1 MNESQVS
8 TINQK
13 ALMFAIAILPSER
26 TNGLRENQSTRITSN
41 SSRSFFL
48 GRLVAMSISLSCL
61 GVVAD
66 DWPQINGPNRNGVAV
81 NETLQAQWPADGLK
95 KVWSHAVG
103 QGNAGPAIADDKLI
117 IFHRPGKSYL
127 VEALDPETGK
137 QIWKKELPAEYT
149 GGMDGD
155 LGPKC
160 VPLIQDGHVYLL
172 GAGGKLF
179 CLKFNDGS
187 VVWQKN
193 VLKEYRCQPGYFG
206 VGSTPIVVDG
216 KLILNAGGRNAAIV
230 AFDAK
235 SGKEAWKSFNDE
247 ASYSSPIE
255 FKIDGQ
261 SVVVFVTRLNLVGL
275 DPKSGKVLFQTPFG
289 KSGPT
294 VNGAMPVRVTLEGKE
309 FLFVSAAYGVGAH
322 WLEVSKDNVDEKW
335 SNDTSFSSQYSTP
348 VFADGGL
355 FGTAGREDFK
365 NGSYR
370 CIDPSNGK
378 VLWQQDDFPVGH
390 SLLVG
395 KQILVL
401 DSSGS
406 FHVIEADKSRF
417 KQVYQTKLFE
427 SEARAMPAIANG
439 LYYARSNSSRTRR
452 GFGPPRSGPGQGKL
466 VCVEVG
472 KRKK

>member
-1 MNESQVS
+1 
-8 TINQK
+8 
-13 ALMFAIAILPSER
+13 MFAIAMVPSEQSR
-26 TNGLRENQSTRITSN
+26 RLREKKRTWKPGASFGA
-41 SSRSFFL
+41 FFL
-48 GRLVAMSISLSCL
+48 GGLIAMSISLTCF

-81 NETLQAQWPADGLK
+81 HESLQTRWPADGLK
-95 KVWSHAVG
+95 QVWSHAVG

-117 IFHRPGKSYL
+117 IFHRPGKNYL

-137 QIWKKELPAEYT
+137 QNWKQELPAEYT

-160 VPLIQDGHVYLL
+160 VPLIHDGHVYLL
-172 GAGGKLF
+172 GAGGNLF
-179 CLKFNDGS
+179 CLKFKDGS
-187 VVWQKN
+187 IVWQKN
-193 VLKEYRCQPGYFG
+193 VLKEYKCQPGYFG

-230 AFDAK
+230 AFEPTT
-235 SGKEAWKSFNDE
+235 GREAWKSFNDE

-255 FKIDGQ
+255 IQIDGQ

-275 DPKSGKVLFQTPFG
+275 NPKTGNLLFQTPFG

-294 VNGAMPVRVTLEGKE
+294 VNGAMPVRVSLEGKE

-322 WLEVSKDNVDEKW
+322 WLEISKDKLEEKW
-335 SNDTSFSSQYSTP
+335 SNDSSFSSQYSTP
-348 VFADGGL
+348 VFSDGGL

-365 NGSYR
+365 DGSYR
-370 CIDPSNGK
+370 CIDPTNGK
-378 VLWQQDDFPVGH
+378 VFWQQDDFPVGH

-401 DSSGS
+401 DSSGG

-417 KQVYQTKLFE
+417 KRIYQTKLFD
-427 SEARAMPAIANG
+427 SDARAMPAIANG
-439 LYYARSNSSRTRR
+439 LYYARSNSNRTSR
-452 GFGPPRSGPGQGKL
+452 GFAPPRGGPGLGKL